1 VPSPRE
7 FFRFPHP
14 VNESAARVVGGMSA
28 LLAITILLSK
38 QPWLLALLT
47 YEFLARVLAGPRIS
61 ILARLANHVLVPG
74 LRLPNRPT
82 PGPPKRFAQ
91 CIGLLFTIAAC
102 VSWFGFERWD
112 VARALLAVLTLFAIL
127 ECAFGFCAGCFLF
140 HQLMRIGL
148 IPRKTCEQCLNWRP
162 RAGSGG

>member
-1 VPSPRE
+1 MRE

-28 LLAITILLSK
+28 LLTVAILVTK

-47 YEFLARVLAGPRIS
+47 YEFLARVIAGPRIS
-61 ILARLANHVLVPG
+61 IFARLANHLVVPA

-91 CIGLLFTIAAC
+91 CIGLLFAAGACIA
-102 VSWFGFERWD
+102 WFAIARWD
-112 VARALLAVLTLFAIL
+112 VARGLLVVLAFFALLESV
-127 ECAFGFCAGCFLF
+127 FGFCAGCFLF
-140 HQLMRIGL
+140 NQLMRMGL
-148 IPRKTCEQCLNWRP
+148 IPRETCEQCLNWRP
-162 RAGSGG
+162 RVGDGG